1 MPRPRIQT
9 LSDMIFGLA
18 LSISAFSLIGQKA
31 STTGEFVTSLGI
43 YALSFFIVVNV
54 WRSYSRTTSILPLE
68 TQLLTSLNIIL
79 LFLVSIEPYIF
90 AELFTGIGSFPSNV
104 SEVYALDIGF
114 MFLIL
119 AAFNHVLSSEERN
132 LVPRSFL
139 DRYKWWRNASLLVA
153 VIFFISS
160 IPYFDSVIMFT
171 YVISGN
177 LSDFT
182 LRTTFW
188 VVGLVVGWSTRFLAR
203 GSKSNSKLLGPT
215 PYIEVLRGPAG
226 LVKATLLRDSITT
239 RAPNC

>member
-1 MPRPRIQT
+1 LPRPRIQT

-54 WRSYSRTTSILPLE
+54 WRSYSRTTTILPSE
-68 TQLLTSLNIIL
+68 TQLLTGLNIVL

-90 AELFTGIGSFPSNV
+90 AELFTGIGSFPSIV
-104 SEVYALDIGF
+104 SEVYALDIGS

-119 AAFNHVLSSEERN
+119 AAFNHVLSSEERS
-132 LVPRSFL
+132 LVPRSL
-139 DRYKWWRNASLLVA
+139 LYRYKWWRNASLLVA
-153 VIFFISS
+153 GIFFISS
-160 IPYFDSVIMFT
+160 VPFFDTVIMFT

-188 VVGLVVGWSTRFLAR
+188 IVGLVVGWSARFLAK
-203 GSKSNSKLLGPT
+203 GSRSSPRSLGPT
-215 PYIEVLRGPAG
+215 PYIEVLRRHSG
-226 LVKATLLRDSITT
+226 LL
-239 RAPNC
+239 